1 MRIIDL
7 DGRVFG
13 DHDEIEDRR
22 GRGRGRGRRADGT
35 FMGYDSTVY
44 GGYDGGIYDHH
55 GMKHRMREL
64 EEREE
69 ELEEREREL
78 EEREREHEREDR
90 MYRPVGFASYP
101 RDYYGD
107 DRYYGDG
114 PQMRRGRKR
123 YR

>member
-1 MRIIDL
+1 MRVIDL

-22 GRGRGRGRRADGT
+22 GRGRGRGRRSDGT
-35 FMGYDSTVY
+35 FMGYDI
-44 GGYDGGIYDHH
+44 GIYDHH
-55 GMKHRMREL
+55 GLHRRMREL

-78 EEREREHEREDR
+78 EERELEHEHEDR
-90 MYRPVGFASYP
+90 MYRKVGYTAYP
-101 RDYYGD
+101 HDYYGD

-114 PQMRRGRKR
+114 PQMRRGRR
-123 YR
+123 RGR